1 MTKPARRPSRGHLS
15 SARPP
20 SLPCR
25 PVQLAAQQHRPQLA
39 GYRPPIVRKRCPKM
53 CINTCPTRAARR
65 DRHGPVA
72 ARPSSA
78 NRTAP
83 ERAPSSSPPI
93 PRAAAR
99 HQRITALLY
108 LSPECASPCY
118 AASRAGELTGLVL
131 VLVLVLVLGAPLP
144 VQSLLGA
151 GAEKHRGPDQGYG
164 RQWSRPAGAGTPPVS
179 PGAHGAPAG
188 QTQFHSKSL
197 FIIVTTVRTLIK
209 STVFLKKRNGDGADG
224 VRCVLSTS
232 APR

>member
-1 MTKPARRPSRGHLS
+1 MVRPARRPDQGHLS
-15 SARPP
+15 STRPP
-20 SLPCR
+20 TTPCQ
-25 PVQLAAQQHRPQLA
+25 PVQPAAQQHRPLLA
-39 GYRPPIVRKRCPKM
+39 DHRPPTVGKRCSKT

-65 DRHGPVA
+65 VRHGPVA

-78 NRTAP
+78 NRTAS

-99 HQRITALLY
+99 HERITVLLY

-209 STVFLKKRNGDGADG
+209 STVFLKQRNGDGADG